1 MNKRIVL
8 NAREGY
14 VLTNGEVYGR
24 QIHLAEGVKPSTF
37 HEITEEEYQKILK
50 EQDAEIEML
59 EQGGL

>member
-24 QIHLAEGVKPSTF
+24 QIYLAEGVEPSTF
-37 HEITEEEYQKILK
+37 HEITEKEYQKIL
-50 EQDAEIEML
+50 EAQDAEITLME
-59 EQGGL
+59 

>member
-24 QIHLAEGVKPSTF
+24 QIHLAEGVDASTF
-37 HEITEEEYQKILK
+37 HEITEEEYQKILE
-50 EQDAEIEML
+50 EQDAEIALIE
-59 EQGGL
+59 